1 MNICDTIE
9 RIRPVGKVTCG
20 SYHGSQIIGRK
31 NRIQKLGFRPI
42 PDVFWVELN
51 KSEVTELLVRSLS
64 CHIEDDERILNEDE
78 VKPVVNGFIKMF
90 GKGAIFFTNV
100 SSGFECIS
108 TSFLDV
114 AVLVE
119 NEKGVVGFVCI
130 EDDQSP

>member
-1 MNICDTIE
+1 VNICDTIE
-9 RIRPVGKVTCG
+9 SIRPVGKVTCG
-20 SYHGSQIIGRK
+20 SYHGSQIIDRK
-31 NRIQKLGFRPI
+31 NRIKNLGFRPI

-51 KSEVTELLVRSLS
+51 RSEVTELLVRSLS
-64 CHIEDDERILNEDE
+64 CHIEDDERILDEDN
-78 VKPVVNGFIKMF
+78 VKPIVIGFIEMF
-90 GKGAIFFTNV
+90 EKDEKFFSNAT
-100 SSGFECIS
+100 SGFECIS